1 MAPPPP
7 PQKDTQD
14 SPWKRILTQYLQ
26 EAIEFF
32 FPTIAAIV
40 DWSVPPIF
48 LDKEFLAI
56 APDAKLGKRH
66 ADQLVQLQRKQ
77 GTPFILLL
85 HIEIQAAPETQF
97 AERMFVYGLR
107 IFDYFRQP
115 AISIAI
121 LCDTNPNWRPHQYTF
136 DLPETNLT
144 FNFGTVKL
152 LDYQH
157 RWAELEASTNP
168 FAWVV
173 MAHLKMQETKQDK
186 PTRKIWKLRLI
197 RQLYESGYNKIDVV
211 NLFRFIDWLLKLPK
225 ALDREFWQ
233 ELKTYEEER
242 KMPYIT
248 SVERIGY
255 ERGQK
260 AGRTMGREEGQR
272 SLITVLLNQKF
283 GDISPTTTDRLDQL
297 SAKQLESLAIALLNF
312 TTIDDLT
319 TWLDHQN

>member
-1 MAPPPP
+1 MM
-7 PQKDTQD
+7 
-14 SPWKRILTQYLQ
+14 
-26 EAIEFF
+26 
-32 FPTIAAIV
+32 PT
-40 DWSVPPIF
+40 
-48 LDKEFLAI
+48 
-56 APDAKLGKRH
+56 H
-66 ADQLVQLQRKQ
+66 
-77 GTPFILLL
+77 
-85 HIEIQAAPETQF
+85 
-97 AERMFVYGLR
+97 
-107 IFDYFRQP
+107 
-115 AISIAI
+115 
-121 LCDTNPNWRPHQYTF
+121 
-136 DLPETNLT
+136 
-144 FNFGTVKL
+144 
-152 LDYQH
+152 
-157 RWAELEASTNP
+157 
-168 FAWVV
+168 
-173 MAHLKMQETKQDK
+173 
-186 PTRKIWKLRLI
+186 KIWKLRLI

-260 AGRTMGREEGQR
+260 AGRTMGREEERR

-283 GDISPTTTDRLDQL
+283 GDISPATTDRLDQL